1 MVFFWLLDSIAY
13 SLHKC
18 SFVNNTDIL
27 NNIFTI
33 LFASYG
39 PQDWWPADSPF
50 EVMFGAILTQNTNW
64 ANVEKAM
71 ASLRGVCELTPEGI
85 LSLNSEQL
93 ESVIRPSGYFRQKA
107 ARLHGFC
114 RFLIDEYERDLSRLG
129 SVPTA
134 RLREMLL
141 ALHGIGPETADSILL
156 YALNRPVFVVDA
168 YTIRLLSRL
177 GLCDER
183 GKYHDVQ
190 ALFMDNLESDTE
202 TFNEYHALIVTH
214 CKQRSIKRAPKC
226 GECALA
232 KWCAFNLK
240 SQTSNLK

>member
-1 MVFFWLLDSIAY
+1 MSRAAFLKIIYDTLY
-13 SLHKC
+13 R
-18 SFVNNTDIL
+18 T
-27 NNIFTI
+27 
-33 LFASYG
+33 YG

-85 LSLNSEQL
+85 LSLTPDCL
-93 ESVIRPSGYFRQKA
+93 EEAIRSSGYFRQKS

-114 RFLIDEYERDLSRLG
+114 RFLIDEYEGDLSRLG

-177 GLCDER
+177 GLCSEKAKYDE
-183 GKYHDVQ
+183 VQ
-190 ALFMDNLESDTE
+190 KLFMENLEPATKV
-202 TFNEYHALIVTH
+202 FNEYHALIVLH
-214 CKQRSIKRAPKC
+214 CKSRCKTKVPLCDGCSLRDFCRYGSMKV
-226 GECALA
+226 
-232 KWCAFNLK
+232 
-240 SQTSNLK
+240 